1 MKSTQ
6 YSDKV
11 LDHFKEPRNVG
22 TLKGDD
28 VAVGRV
34 GNPVCGDLMEFYI
47 KVKENRIEDIKF
59 KTFGCGSAIA
69 TASMITELAKGKTID
84 EALKIT
90 RQDVAD
96 ELDGL
101 PPIKMH
107 CSNLAA
113 DALKDA
119 IKNYQEKQ
127 KPGQKEPGETKDQK
141 TIAGMSGFIGRGVH
155 VEIDDLSE
163 FKDKRVMVLEKG
175 NLSKEI
181 AYELSKLTPRVIF
194 VTKNKSLA
202 SDSASDQLKRSN
214 VKILYESEIIE
225 VLGLNTVEKV
235 RVHDLN
241 EDEEYELFVDSIIKL
256 KD

>member
-1 MKSTQ
+1 
-6 YSDKV
+6 
-11 LDHFKEPRNVG
+11 
-22 TLKGDD
+22 
-28 VAVGRV
+28 
-34 GNPVCGDLMEFYI
+34 
-47 KVKENRIEDIKF
+47 
-59 KTFGCGSAIA
+59 
-69 TASMITELAKGKTID
+69 
-84 EALKIT
+84 
-90 RQDVAD
+90 
-96 ELDGL
+96 
-101 PPIKMH
+101 
-107 CSNLAA
+107 
-113 DALKDA
+113 
-119 IKNYQEKQ
+119 
-127 KPGQKEPGETKDQK
+127 
-141 TIAGMSGFIGRGVH
+141 MSGFIGRGVH

-202 SDSASDQLKRSN
+202 SDTPSDQLKRSN